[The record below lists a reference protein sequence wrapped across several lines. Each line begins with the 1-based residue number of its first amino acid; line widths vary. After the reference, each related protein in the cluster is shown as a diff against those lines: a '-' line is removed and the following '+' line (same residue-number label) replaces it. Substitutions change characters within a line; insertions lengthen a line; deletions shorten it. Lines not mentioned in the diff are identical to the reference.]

1 MEHKNN
7 NKGNGFA
14 RRLREYGEAVGQLMD
29 EYMRELNM
37 AVRLL
42 NIGAPAVG
50 MVDERGHM
58 TVLDR
63 RPMEVGGFSKARGPR
78 KKLVELPREVE
89 KKLEAMSGLLK
100 SVGERLKD
108 VPEVADV
115 EIEGVRLPQA
125 LRRLVAAAV
134 LQRPELMREL
144 QEVDKLRDQLAAEAL
159 KMMEGVQLPACPH
172 KDPETGQVCGL
183 PTKPVVVHNT
193 HIEMLGLQHVA
204 TAASALARAEQLIK
218 MTTFDI
224 YMKLQGVGP
233 SALMFLFWA
242 AAVNR
247 EPDRPSRLYSYL
259 GLAPA
264 AYCPRCNAL
273 YKGSVKVCPK
283 CGGPTVPTLPTKAV
297 SALTNT
303 PVKVRTKARTR
314 AWVLGQVL
322 LSQARLGRAP
332 SVMAAIADLASLH
345 YQRYMDCWLR
355 SGKDPDAMAAN
366 ACAGLRLI
374 HFARRYPSRYE
385 EFAVNTAVSNAVLEV
400 VKIYIAAAVDAAAYL
415 AGRRPADPYG
425 SHRRFYPPTLFWK
438 AGEDPPPAYVE
449 WFGVHPDEERRRRLA
464 LIRKGEELAGIYQ
477 KKRKG
482 EDSEAWAAWKEV
494 FAAAQQLT

>member
-1 MEHKNN
+1 M
-7 NKGNGFA
+7 
-14 RRLREYGEAVGQLMD
+14 
-29 EYMRELNM
+29 
-37 AVRLL
+37 
-42 NIGAPAVG
+42 
-50 MVDERGHM
+50 
-58 TVLDR
+58 
-63 RPMEVGGFSKARGPR
+63 
-78 KKLVELPREVE
+78 
-89 KKLEAMSGLLK
+89 
-100 SVGERLKD
+100 
-108 VPEVADV
+108 
-115 EIEGVRLPQA
+115 
-125 LRRLVAAAV
+125 
-134 LQRPELMREL
+134 
-144 QEVDKLRDQLAAEAL
+144 
-159 KMMEGVQLPACPH
+159 
-172 KDPETGQVCGL
+172 TGQVCGL
-183 PTKPVVVHNT
+183 PTRPVIVHNT

-218 MTTFDI
+218 LTTFDV
-224 YMKLQGVGP
+224 YMRLQGVGP

-264 AYCPRCNAL
+264 AYCPTCNAL

-283 CGGPTVPTLPTKAV
+283 CGKPTVPTLPTKAV
-297 SALTNT
+297 SALTGI
-303 PVKVRTKARTR
+303 PIKVRTKARTR

-355 SGKDPDAMAAN
+355 SNRDPDAMMEN

-385 EFAVNTAVSNAVLEV
+385 EFAVNTAVANAVLEV

-425 SHRRFYPPTLFWK
+425 QHRRFYPPTIFWK
-438 AGEDPPPAYVE
+438 AGEDPPAAYVE

-464 LIRKGEELAGIYQ
+464 LIRKGEELAGLYQ
-477 KKRKG
+477 RKRKG
-482 EDSEAWAAWKEV
+482 EDSEAWTAWKEV